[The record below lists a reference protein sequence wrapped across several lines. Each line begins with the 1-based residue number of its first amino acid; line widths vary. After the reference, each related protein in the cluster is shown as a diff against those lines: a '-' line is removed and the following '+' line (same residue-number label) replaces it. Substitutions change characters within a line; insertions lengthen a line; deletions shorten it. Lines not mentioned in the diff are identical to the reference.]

1 MTDEQNKGGHIFGS
15 NWAQELGGKTAEKQ
29 HNQFS
34 DNKKLDV
41 GDFALFGDESIE
53 NTDNPLLKQEEID
66 SILPSDGARQKE
78 EKGLGVL
85 VNSQR
90 ITAERLPALEGI
102 YERFARISAGSL
114 RYFTS
119 ENVDVTFGKIAPVR
133 FGDYL
138 NSIPLPSLL
147 VVFKAEEWES
157 RGLIVLDNDLIYS
170 VVDILHGG
178 RRTKQL
184 QSNEGK
190 PYTIIETRMVERLV
204 NAILND
210 LASAFDPVSTV
221 NLQFE
226 RMENDPRF
234 ASIALPANTA
244 VVANFN
250 IGIDRRS
257 GSMHIVMPYRTIEP
271 VKAELSQQLLGE
283 SFGEYGAWA
292 KHFSDSVRVS
302 DIELEAVLSEF
313 QSTLGNAFS
322 WKRGSIINIDLPLD
336 PQVKVKSGGAPLFI
350 AGMGRKDGR
359 IALRLLRRVEAA
371 QTESE
376 KNINTI
382 DKKFEKANASE
393 KTQNMT
399 TVEDRQQKEEQNNTP
414 ISQGVSQGISQGVS
428 QGISQGISQGVS
440 QGVPL
445 DPSENLLEPQID
457 NPEETDQAGK

>member
-1 MTDEQNKGGHIFGS
+1 MSDEQNKGGLVFGS
-15 NWAQELGGKTAEKQ
+15 NWARELSGKPVEKRS
-29 HNQFS
+29 NRYS
-34 DNKKLDV
+34 DDKKPNI
-41 GDFALFGDESIE
+41 GDFALFGDENLE
-53 NTDNPLLKQEEID
+53 DTDNPLLKQEEID
-66 SILPSDGARQKE
+66 SILPSDAVRQKE
-78 EKGLGVL
+78 EKGLGAL

-119 ENVDVTFGKIAPVR
+119 ENVDVTFGKIVPVR

-178 RRTKQL
+178 RRTRQL

-204 NAILND
+204 NSILND

-244 VVANFN
+244 VVADFT

-257 GSMHIVMPYRTIEP
+257 GTMRIVMPYRTIEP

-283 SFGEYGAWA
+283 SYGEYGTWA

-336 PQVKVKSGGAPLFI
+336 PQVKVKSGGAPLFV
-350 AGMGRKDGR
+350 AGMGRKEGR
-359 IALRLLRRVEAA
+359 IALRLLRRAELPQIENEKSLTSSDKEFE
-371 QTESE
+371 QTH
-376 KNINTI
+376 
-382 DKKFEKANASE
+382 ASE
-393 KTQNMT
+393 NKRNMT
-399 TVEDRQQKEEQNNTP
+399 ASRDFKQKEVQSRSAIGQE
-414 ISQGVSQGISQGVS
+414 ID
-428 QGISQGISQGVS
+428 
-440 QGVPL
+440 L
-445 DPSENLLEPQID
+445 DSSEDLLETQRGD
-457 NPEETDQAGK
+457 AEKTDEGHK